1 MSDSLTVK
9 TGRAM
14 MSGAIG
20 VTVWWTFGVRPV
32 LRWSQPLIMAAMT
45 AVWAAW
51 ILGLPRFADVDYV
64 ATQNVE
70 NWGDHSVS
78 TLAEASKAVYA
89 AAIEVGAGG
98 RTAGWVLLLMMMMAA
113 IASVSALVVSVAI
126 ARSGVSPARTEYP
139 QAFASLVVL
148 GAGVLFGCAWL
159 AADAGRVSLLS
170 SPTAWAQILLPAM
183 ICHVLIMGT
192 RSGWFDRGGPVEE
205 SGGRLLSWSRA
216 RTALRAQG

>member
-9 TGRAM
+9 TGRVM
-14 MSGAIG
+14 MSVAGR
-20 VTVWWTFGVRPV
+20 VTAGWTFGVRPV
-32 LRWSQPLIMAAMT
+32 LRWSRPLIMAAMT

-78 TLAEASKAVYA
+78 TFAEASKAVYA

-98 RTAGWVLLLMMMMAA
+98 RTAGWVLLLMVMAA
-113 IASVSALVVSVAI
+113 VLSVSALVVSVAF
-126 ARSGVSPARTEYP
+126 ARSGVSPARTEYS
-139 QAFASLVVL
+139 QGFAALVVL

-159 AADAGRVSLLS
+159 AADADRVSLLS

-192 RSGWFDRGGPVEE
+192 NSGWFDRGGPAEE
-205 SGGRLLSWSRA
+205 SVVRILSWSRP